1 MIRPK
6 AGYLIW
12 VRVSTVIG
20 PYLCFSELNSN
31 QEQIL
36 VQVPEELWRPR
47 MNLIFG
53 DGGSHPQKTVTPV
66 Q

>member
-1 MIRPK
+1 MFYRYYDQTE
-6 AGYLIW
+6 G
-12 VRVSTVIG
+12 RVSDMG
-20 PYLCFSELNSN
+20 PCFYSH
-31 QEQIL
+31 QQIL